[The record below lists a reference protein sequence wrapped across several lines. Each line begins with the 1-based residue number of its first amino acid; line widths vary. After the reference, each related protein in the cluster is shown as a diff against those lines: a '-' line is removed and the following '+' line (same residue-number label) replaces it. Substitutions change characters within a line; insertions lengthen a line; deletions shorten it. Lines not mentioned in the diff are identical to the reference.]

1 MASKMS
7 PNDGRPLTK
16 FKKIYVEITNVCNLA
31 CRFCLSMK
39 RDPKF
44 MSALEFKTVLGK
56 IKPHTDYVYLHLK
69 GEPLLH
75 PELASILKE
84 AEEAKMEVNITTN
97 GILLGEK
104 TDLLFDSLALRQVNI
119 SLHALGELPDEARS
133 SYLDAVANLVK
144 KASKSRKFYVSLRF
158 WLGNNPLKSFTIS
171 YLERALG
178 VKIPDENTEILPNIF
193 LSLDE
198 IFVWPEE
205 ETQTSAF
212 YGCHGIKDHLGILA
226 DGTVVPCCLDGNGK
240 IPLGN
245 IFQESLEEILET
257 PRYRELRR
265 SFSTRKNP
273 EALCQHCSYKNRFS
287 V

>member
-1 MASKMS
+1 MS
-7 PNDGRPLTK
+7 
-16 FKKIYVEITNVCNLA
+16 VQ
-31 CRFCLSMK
+31 
-39 RDPKF
+39 
-44 MSALEFKTVLGK
+44 EFKAVLRK

-75 PELASILKE
+75 PDLASILRE
-84 AEEAKMEVNITTN
+84 AEEAKMQVNITTN
-97 GILLGEK
+97 GTLLGEK
-104 TDLLFDSLALRQVNI
+104 NSLLLDSLAVRQVNI
-119 SLHALGELPDEARS
+119 SLHALGELPDEDRTP
-133 SYLDAVANLVK
+133 YLDAVANLVK
-144 KASKSRKFYVSLRF
+144 QASKSRRFYVSLRF

-178 VKIPDENTEILPNIF
+178 VKIPDENAEILPNIF

-205 ETQTSAF
+205 ETHISPF

-245 IFQESLEEILET
+245 IFQNSLEEILET
-257 PRYRELRR
+257 PRYRELRK
-265 SFSTRKNP
+265 SFFTRKNP
-273 EALCQHCSYKNRFS
+273 ETLCQHCSYKNRFS